1 MGGWFKTL
9 RTATQRGSSRSL
21 INTRNLSSTRYML
34 SLSHSIASFISI
46 FKGFPSQVGLHCIR
60 YVLLILDVGCVVAPA
75 ELEVLLV
82 QHPEVVYAAVVS
94 VVHEEEATE
103 LPRCVQVLSC
113 SRT

>member
-1 MGGWFKTL
+1 M
-9 RTATQRGSSRSL
+9 S
-21 INTRNLSSTRYML
+21 

-82 QHPEVVYAAVVS
+82 QHPEVVYEAVVS

-113 SRT
+113 SHT